1 MAILAHNLLSN
12 FYTIQEVPCPVS
24 AGKSTDDIEEDLTKP
39 GKLYMNYQDARD
51 QVSAIYQS
59 LGQRQRKLKTMITD
73 EDRQLQ
79 EMSDSSVEF
88 TEYPWTSFDGFHGTL
103 GFAIFS
109 SYAVLKVADLF
120 IYPAETMLQAWTQMS
135 NEAAAKGVTN
145 LIVGE

>member
-1 MAILAHNLLSN
+1 
-12 FYTIQEVPCPVS
+12 
-24 AGKSTDDIEEDLTKP
+24 
-39 GKLYMNYQDARD
+39 MNYQDARD

-59 LGQRQRKLKTMITD
+59 LGQGQRKLKTMITD

-120 IYPAETMLQAWTQMS
+120 IYPAETMLQALMVS
-135 NEAAAKGVTN
+135 AKARRGSGMN
-145 LIVGE
+145 DII